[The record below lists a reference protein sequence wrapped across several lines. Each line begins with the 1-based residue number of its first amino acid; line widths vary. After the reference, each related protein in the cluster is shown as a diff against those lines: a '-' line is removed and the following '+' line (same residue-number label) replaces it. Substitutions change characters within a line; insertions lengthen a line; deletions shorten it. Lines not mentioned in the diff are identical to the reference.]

1 MYEKSY
7 CFFMKNLNFVFMIL
21 LYVLCNISVMILFFS
36 LEKIYVIL
44 LLWGKN
50 CYIMVYVIKVIVIM
64 RNVFILL

>member
-7 CFFMKNLNFVFMIL
+7 CFFMKNLNLVFMIL
-21 LYVLCNISVMILFFS
+21 LYVFYISVMILFFS

>member
-21 LYVLCNISVMILFFS
+21 LYVFYISVMILFFS

-44 LLWGKN
+44 LLWEKN